1 MNCGDQD
8 NKALILEIIND
19 AIGHEYI
26 GREHIDKVKQLYKCI
41 QDGKVHIGGCIPINE
56 RVNETLEK
64 ILRNEISHEINHAT
78 ARKTFEKMEFA
89 IKAGRK
95 ASRRYTIC
103 SQEFNAELHMA
114 LTDMHYTAKNMG
126 PDLVELAEMKV
137 KQAEQRLEWA
147 VNDLERKRS
156 RR

>member
-1 MNCGDQD
+1 MSECEDTEEN
-8 NKALILEIIND
+8 
-19 AIGHEYI
+19 
-26 GREHIDKVKQLYKCI
+26 KQLIISCLQTNGNARAHILALCI
-41 QDGKVHIGGCIPINE
+41 ANGKVHIGGCIPINE

-64 ILRNEISHEINHAT
+64 ILRNETSNVINHAT

-95 ASRRYTIC
+95 ASRRYEIC
-103 SQEFNAELHMA
+103 SREFNQELHMA

-126 PDLVELAEMKV
+126 PDPVELAEMKV